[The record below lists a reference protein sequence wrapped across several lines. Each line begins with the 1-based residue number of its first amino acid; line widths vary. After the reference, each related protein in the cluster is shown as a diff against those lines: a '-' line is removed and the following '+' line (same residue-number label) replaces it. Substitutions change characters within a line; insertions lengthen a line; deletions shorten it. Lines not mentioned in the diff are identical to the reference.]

1 MNARHRAAWAGAA
14 TALLF
19 CAGTLAGPLDVRGP
33 DGTRW
38 RVNDDNEPSLLERK
52 LPGGKLDNAF
62 GRDGRLTLDLIG
74 QEGMVAALRVETTG
88 RIWLG
93 VTSMASGTSSPMV
106 LRLQANGHTDNSW
119 GAAGRSIASPVGQRL
134 MVVDL
139 LPMADGGAWVAGT
152 LYGTQGENDT
162 GLWRLKPNGTLDYG
176 FGAGGLWKRP
186 GPERSR
192 PLSLAAGPDGLVA
205 LGVDVLTGRE
215 PGREIYVV
223 GPNDRQPRLEP
234 MPSSP
239 RNEDDD
245 YEDSYLLW
253 GGMGWVWRQ
262 GLQTAELAG
271 LPALTMARLPATP
284 PSAAQGELGHIALN
298 PFASADTAATST
310 PPPAPPAEELP
321 WGWLLAGAG
330 GLLALLAVWWR
341 GRGKTN

>member
-52 LPGGKLDNAF
+52 LPGGKLDSSF
-62 GRDGRLTLDLIG
+62 GQNGRLLLDFVGNDVNID
-74 QEGMVAALRVETTG
+74 ALRVDTTG

-93 VTSMASGTSSPMV
+93 FTSLGSNISSPVVM
-106 LRLQANGHTDNSW
+106 RLQPNGQPDTSW

-139 LPMADGGAWVAGT
+139 LPSDDGGAWVTGT
-152 LYGTQGENDT
+152 LYGSQGENDT
-162 GLWRLKPNGTLDYG
+162 GLWRLKPNGALDYG
-176 FGAGGLWKRP
+176 FGIGGLWRRP
-186 GPERSR
+186 GSERSR

-223 GPNDRQPRLEP
+223 GPTERQPRLEP
-234 MPSSP
+234 VP
-239 RNEDDD
+239 RNPREED
-245 YEDSYLLW
+245 EDEEGYLLW
-253 GGMGWVWRQ
+253 GGMGWLWRT
-262 GLQTAELAG
+262 GLQTAELSG
-271 LPALTMARLPATP
+271 LPALTMAPMPAAP
-284 PSAAQGELGHIALN
+284 PSSAQGEVGHIALN
-298 PFASADTAATST
+298 PFAGPDTATSS
-310 PPPAPPAEELP
+310 PPPAPPAEDLP
-321 WGWLLAGAG
+321 WGWLLAGGG

-341 GRGKTN
+341 GRGKTG